1 MNVVDFLVNA
11 LHGPF
16 GDQPFA
22 ILAWQGL
29 LGAAVYFSVRL
40 LRGRVP
46 TLFVAPFRVA
56 GKGTST
62 ALRNRYVLLGVGLT
76 LPLFELLTGGYL
88 LTVTYSIEL
97 YVLLAIG
104 LNIVVGFTGLLDLG
118 YVAFFAVG
126 AYVYGLFS
134 SPQLYE
140 ITHQTLYFLV
150 PPVGANPTPGYHISM
165 LILLPIAGCTAALF
179 GVLIGIPTLRLR
191 GDYLAIVT
199 LGFGEITRIFP
210 NNLDQ
215 PINITNGPNG
225 LINIDPVWIGNY
237 SFGNPN
243 NFIGP
248 FHIPP
253 FLNYYYLVLILILIT
268 VFFVTR
274 LERSRVGRAWAA
286 IREDETAAQMAGV
299 HTRNLKLLAYASG
312 GFFGGM
318 AGAVYAAGQHLIA
331 PDSFQLFVSILVL
344 CMVVAGGM
352 GSIPGSVLGAIVIGA
367 IYFLTSQLLYLRI
380 LIFGALLVILITLRP
395 QGFLPSAQRAHELAE
410 VDEDPSLSGAPPP
423 PSTAPA

>member
-1 MNVVDFLVNA
+1 MAVAGRRHSLFTARRVRKHVPGRA
-11 LHGPF
+11 L
-16 GDQPFA
+16 
-22 ILAWQGL
+22 
-29 LGAAVYFSVRL
+29 
-40 LRGRVP
+40 
-46 TLFVAPFRVA
+46 APFQVA
-56 GKGTST
+56 GRGASQ
-62 ALRNRYVLLGVGLT
+62 ALRNRNVLLAIGFS

-97 YVLLAIG
+97 YVLLAVG

-126 AYVYGLFS
+126 AYVYGLFA

-140 ITHQTLYFLV
+140 ITHQTLFFLV
-150 PPVGANPTPGYHISM
+150 PQGGTNPTPGYHISM
-165 LILLPIAGCTAALF
+165 LVLMPIAGCAAALF
-179 GVLIGIPTLRLR
+179 GILIGIPTLRLR

-199 LGFGEITRIFP
+199 LGFGEITRIFA

-215 PINITNGPNG
+215 PVNITNGPNG

-243 NFIGP
+243 NYLGP

-253 FLNYYYLVLILILIT
+253 FLNYYYLVLLLILLT
-268 VFFVTR
+268 VFIVSR

-286 IREDETAAQMAGV
+286 IREDETAAQVAGIN
-299 HTRNLKLLAYASG
+299 TRNLKLLAYASG

-318 AGAVYAAGQHLIA
+318 AGAIYAAGQHLIA

-367 IYFLTSQLLYLRI
+367 VYFLTSQLLYLRI
-380 LIFGALLVILITLRP
+380 LIFGGLLVLLITLRP
-395 QGFLPSAQRAHELAE
+395 QGFLPSAQRARELEEA
-410 VDEDPSLSGAPPP
+410 DEDPSLTGAPRALHRRDP
-423 PSTAPA
+423 

>member
-1 MNVVDFLVNA
+1 MNLVDILVAA

-22 ILAWQGL
+22 VLAWQCLVG
-29 LGAAVYFSVRL
+29 GAVYFAARFF
-40 LRGRVP
+40 RGRFP
-46 TLFVAPFRVA
+46 RQAAAPFIGA
-56 GKGTST
+56 GNGVSVV
-62 ALRNRYVLLGVGLT
+62 LRNRYALLAIGLL

-126 AYVYGLFS
+126 AYIYGLFA
-134 SPQLYE
+134 SPQLYD

-150 PPVGANPTPGYHISM
+150 PQSGPNPTPGYHISM
-165 LILLPIAGCTAALF
+165 LVLMPIAGLAAAVF

-199 LGFGEITRIFP
+199 LGFGEITGIFA

-215 PINITNGPNG
+215 PVNITNGPNG

-243 NFIGP
+243 NYLGP

-268 VFFVTR
+268 VFFVSR
-274 LERSRVGRAWAA
+274 LEHSRVGRAWAA

-367 IYFLTSQLLYLRI
+367 IYFLTSQLLYVRI

-395 QGFLPSAQRAHELAE
+395 QGFLPSVQRAHELAE
-410 VDEDPSLSGAPPP
+410 TDEDPSLTGAPP
-423 PSTAPA
+423 STLPA

>member
-1 MNVVDFLVNA
+1 MSFVDYLVNA

-22 ILAWQGL
+22 ILAWQAL
-29 LGAAVYFSVRL
+29 IGAAVYFVVRF
-40 LRGRVP
+40 LRGRIP
-46 TLFVAPFRVA
+46 LLATAPFRVA
-56 GKGTST
+56 GQGTSK
-62 ALRNRYVLLGVGLT
+62 ALRNRYVLVAIGLT

-126 AYVYGLFS
+126 AYVYGLFA
-134 SPQLYE
+134 SPQLYD
-140 ITHQTLYFLV
+140 ITHKTVYFLV
-150 PPVGANPTPGYHISM
+150 PQIGPNVTPGYHISM
-165 LILLPIAGCTAALF
+165 LILMPIAGCAAALF

-199 LGFGEITRIFP
+199 LGFGEITRIFA

-243 NFIGP
+243 NYLGP

-274 LERSRVGRAWAA
+274 LS
-286 IREDETAAQMAGV
+286 
-299 HTRNLKLLAYASG
+299 
-312 GFFGGM
+312 
-318 AGAVYAAGQHLIA
+318 LIH
-331 PDSFQLFVSILVL
+331 I
-344 CMVVAGGM
+344 
-352 GSIPGSVLGAIVIGA
+352 
-367 IYFLTSQLLYLRI
+367 
-380 LIFGALLVILITLRP
+380 
-395 QGFLPSAQRAHELAE
+395 
-410 VDEDPSLSGAPPP
+410 
-423 PSTAPA
+423 

>member
-1 MNVVDFLVNA
+1 MSFVDTLVSV

-16 GDQPFA
+16 GNQPFA
-22 ILAWQGL
+22 ILAWQAL
-29 LGAAVYFSVRL
+29 LGGCVYFAARFI
-40 LRGRVP
+40 RGRVP
-46 TLFVAPFRVA
+46 KQAPAPVRSVGRGA
-56 GKGTST
+56 SL
-62 ALRNRYVLLGVGLT
+62 ALRNRYVLLTVGLL

-126 AYVYGLFS
+126 AYVYGLFA
-134 SPQLYE
+134 SPQFYD

-150 PPVGANPTPGYHISM
+150 PQSGPSATPGYHFSM
-165 LILLPIAGCTAALF
+165 LVLMPIAGAAAALF
-179 GVLIGIPTLRLR
+179 GALIGIPTLRLR

-199 LGFGEITRIFP
+199 LGFGEITRIFA

-225 LINIDPVWIGNY
+225 LLNIDPVWIGNY

-243 NFIGP
+243 NYLGP

-253 FLNYYYLVLILILIT
+253 FLNYYYLVLLLILMT
-268 VFFVTR
+268 VFIVSR

-286 IREDETAAQMAGV
+286 IREDETAAQVAGIN
-299 HTRNLKLLAYASG
+299 TRNLKLLAYASG

-352 GSIPGSVLGAIVIGA
+352 GSIPGSVLGAIVVGA
-367 IYFLTSQLLYLRI
+367 VYFLTSQLLYLRI
-380 LIFGALLVILITLRP
+380 LIFGALLVLLIILRP
-395 QGFLPSAQRAHELAE
+395 QGFLPSSQRARELE
-410 VDEDPSLSGAPPP
+410 ETDEDPSLTGSP
-423 PSTAPA
+423 PSTVQA

>member
-1 MNVVDFLVNA
+1 MSFVDYLVNA

-22 ILAWQGL
+22 ILAWQAL
-29 LGAAVYFSVRL
+29 IGAAVYFVVRF
-40 LRGRVP
+40 LRGRIP
-46 TLFVAPFRVA
+46 PLATAPFRVA
-56 GKGTST
+56 GQGTSK
-62 ALRNRYVLLGVGLT
+62 ALRNRYVLLAIGLS

-126 AYVYGLFS
+126 AYVYGLFA
-134 SPQLYE
+134 SPQLYD
-140 ITHQTLYFLV
+140 ITHRTVYFLV
-150 PPVGANPTPGYHISM
+150 PQIGPNVTPGYHISM
-165 LILLPIAGCTAALF
+165 LILMPIAGCAAALF

-199 LGFGEITRIFP
+199 LGFGEITRIFA

-225 LINIDPVWIGNY
+225 LIDIDPVWIGNY

-243 NFIGP
+243 NYLGP

-253 FLNYYYLVLILILIT
+253 FLNYYYLVLILILLT
-268 VFFVTR
+268 VFFVSR

-286 IREDETAAQMAGV
+286 IREDETAAQMAGI

>member
-1 MNVVDFLVNA
+1 MSFVDYLVNA

-22 ILAWQGL
+22 ILAWQAL
-29 LGAAVYFSVRL
+29 IGAAVYFVVRF
-40 LRGRVP
+40 LRGRIP
-46 TLFVAPFRVA
+46 LLATAPFRVA
-56 GKGTST
+56 GQGTSK
-62 ALRNRYVLLGVGLT
+62 ALRNRYVLVAIGLT

-126 AYVYGLFS
+126 AYVYGLFA
-134 SPQLYE
+134 SPQLYD
-140 ITHQTLYFLV
+140 ITHKTVYFLV
-150 PPVGANPTPGYHISM
+150 PQIGPNVTPGYHISM
-165 LILLPIAGCTAALF
+165 LILMPIAGCAAALF

-199 LGFGEITRIFP
+199 LGFGEITRIFA

-243 NFIGP
+243 N
-248 FHIPP
+248 
-253 FLNYYYLVLILILIT
+253 
-268 VFFVTR
+268 
-274 LERSRVGRAWAA
+274 SAA
-286 IREDETAAQMAGV
+286 T
-299 HTRNLKLLAYASG
+299 
-312 GFFGGM
+312 
-318 AGAVYAAGQHLIA
+318 
-331 PDSFQLFVSILVL
+331 
-344 CMVVAGGM
+344 
-352 GSIPGSVLGAIVIGA
+352 
-367 IYFLTSQLLYLRI
+367 
-380 LIFGALLVILITLRP
+380 
-395 QGFLPSAQRAHELAE
+395 
-410 VDEDPSLSGAPPP
+410 
-423 PSTAPA
+423 

>member
-1 MNVVDFLVNA
+1 MNLVDGLVA
-11 LHGPF
+11 LFHGPF
-16 GDQPFA
+16 GSQPFA
-22 ILAWQGL
+22 VLAWQCL
-29 LGAAVYFSVRL
+29 LGGAAYFAARFV
-40 LRGRVP
+40 RGRFP
-46 TLFVAPFRVA
+46 RQAATPFRVA
-56 GKGTST
+56 GQGASV
-62 ALRNRYVLLGVGLT
+62 ALRNRYVLLSIGLL
-76 LPLFELLTGGYL
+76 LPLVELLTGGYL

-126 AYVYGLFS
+126 AYVYGLLA

-150 PPVGANPTPGYHISM
+150 PKSGLSASPGFHISM
-165 LILLPIAGCTAALF
+165 LLLMPIAGFAAALF

-199 LGFGEITRIFP
+199 LGFGEITRIFA

-215 PINITNGPNG
+215 PVNITNGPNG
-225 LINIDPVWIGNY
+225 LINIDPVWIGSY

-243 NFIGP
+243 NYLGP
-248 FHIPP
+248 FHIPS

-268 VFFVTR
+268 VFFVSR

-286 IREDETAAQMAGV
+286 IREDETAAQMAGIN
-299 HTRNLKLLAYASG
+299 TRNLKLLAYASG

-395 QGFLPSAQRAHELAE
+395 QGLLPSVQRARELE
-410 VDEDPSLSGAPPP
+410 ETDDDPSLTGAP